1 MGEIFLKAFEALWQV
16 LVAGIILGAGLPAVF
31 ALGIKALGTGRT
43 LAADGATYTSRADRS
58 GTRGLDRAL
67 RGLRRSRPLRDL
79 PRRGLRLRH
88 QDLRELRADVTSA
101 PRAPRAPPSRTSPC
115 AS

>member
-43 LAADGATYTSRADRS
+43 LAADGATYTDPPTGAGRAGS
-58 GTRGLDRAL
+58 TILFAICVAAVLFGIFLVVATGF
-67 RGLRRSRPLRDL
+67 GIK
-79 PRRGLRLRH
+79 
-88 QDLRELRADVTSA
+88 VF
-101 PRAPRAPPSRTSPC
+101 PS
-115 AS
+115 

>member
-43 LAADGATYTSRADRS
+43 LAADGTTYDEPPTGAGRAGSTVLFAICVAAILLGIFAVVAS
-58 GTRGLDRAL
+58 GFGIKIFGT
-67 RGLRRSRPLRDL
+67 
-79 PRRGLRLRH
+79 
-88 QDLRELRADVTSA
+88 
-101 PRAPRAPPSRTSPC
+101 
-115 AS
+115 